1 MALRLRVL
9 AAATGAVCFTA
20 GPAAAL
26 GEEGVTPPPAVPAAP
41 ASTPP
46 AADPAPKEE
55 PPPASPTPLSRALV
69 LFKEK
74 KYAQAVPL
82 LEQAAA
88 APETRSD
95 AVLLLGI
102 CRYRTGDLSGAEA
115 PLREAMGSADP
126 EARSAAQLFLGLVFD
141 ELGAT
146 DQAQSELGQALR
158 SQSLGASAQRLLLSR
173 RPSRIQI
180 SLLLAPEYDGNVPL
194 TSYADWSANPAA
206 SADSDILFLGTV
218 SLRPF
223 RVGLSLGTTLSYRL
237 QIHLGAYSLLLSSTW
252 LGYSYA
258 GRSDRVRATATVNYA
273 RLGPSPLFLEFDGRA
288 SYRRRL
294 RSLLG
299 LSVGYEFRY
308 RDYASS
314 EAPTTTSS
322 SGTTEPVT
330 SPNYYQPLSGQTHIG
345 QLELG
350 WGTAP
355 EPLFL
360 SVGYQVVRDQL
371 MAPLPP
377 LLPEDDFRAFAHGPV
392 LRTRARLHPRLELA
406 LTGTFLHRIFD
417 YVPAAGTEAGLGR
430 IDHSL
435 SVDTTLTVRISS
447 QFEAFFGGSVLYN
460 HSNRA
465 AFDYLKPTGYLGL
478 AAYFG
483 LL

>member
-1 MALRLRVL
+1 MMALRLRVL
-9 AAATGAVCFTA
+9 AAATGVVCITA

-26 GEEGVTPPPAVPAAP
+26 GEERGPPRP
-41 ASTPP
+41 STPESPPDSP
-46 AADPAPKEE
+46 AEP
-55 PPPASPTPLSRALV
+55 PPPASPTPLSRALG

-88 APETRSD
+88 APETRGD

-126 EARSAAQLFLGLVFD
+126 EVRGAAQLFLGLVFD

-146 DQAQSELGQALR
+146 DQAQAELGQAMR
-158 SQSLGASAQRLLLSR
+158 SQSLGTSAQRLLLSR

-180 SLLLAPEYDGNVPL
+180 SLLVAPEYDGNVPL
-194 TSYADWSANPAA
+194 TSHAEWSASPSA
-206 SADSDILFLGTV
+206 SADADLLFLGSV
-218 SLRPF
+218 NLRPF
-223 RVGLSLGTTLSYRL
+223 RFGLNLGTTLSYRL
-237 QIHLGAYSLLLSSTW
+237 QIHLSAYSLLLSSTW

-273 RLGPSPLFLEFDGRA
+273 RLGASPLFLEFDGRA

-299 LSVGYEFRY
+299 LSAGYEFRY

-314 EAPTTTSS
+314 DAQPSS
-322 SGTTEPVT
+322 SSPSSGAEPVT
-330 SPNYYQPLSGQTHIG
+330 SPNYYQPLSGQTHVG

-355 EPLFL
+355 EPLL
-360 SVGYQVVRDQL
+360 VSVGYQVVRDQL

-377 LLPEDDFRAFAHGPV
+377 LQPADDFRAWAHGPV
-392 LRTRARLHPRLELA
+392 LRTRARLHPRLELG

-417 YVPAAGTEAGLGR
+417 YVPDSGEEAGIGR

-435 SVDTTLTVRISS
+435 AVDTTLTVRISS
-447 QFEAFFGGSVLYN
+447 QFEAFLGGSVFYN
-460 HSNRA
+460 HSNKP
-465 AFDYLKPTGYLGL
+465 AFDYLKPTGYIGL

>member
-1 MALRLRVL
+1 MMALRLRVL
-9 AAATGAVCFTA
+9 AAATGAVCITA

-26 GEEGVTPPPAVPAAP
+26 GEERGPPRPA
-41 ASTPP
+41 
-46 AADPAPKEE
+46 
-55 PPPASPTPLSRALV
+55 PPASPTPLSRALG

-88 APETRSD
+88 APETRAD

-126 EARSAAQLFLGLVFD
+126 EVRGAAQLFLGLVFD

-146 DQAQSELGQALR
+146 DQAQAELGQAMR

-194 TSYADWSANPAA
+194 TSYADWSASPSA
-206 SADSDILFLGTV
+206 SADTDILFLSSV
-218 SLRPF
+218 SVRPF
-223 RVGLSLGTTLSYRL
+223 RIGLNLGTTLSYRL
-237 QIHLGAYSLLLSSTW
+237 QIHLSAYSLLLSSTW

-273 RLGPSPLFLEFDGRA
+273 RLGSNPLFLEFDGRA

-314 EAPTTTSS
+314 EAQPSSSS
-322 SGTTEPVT
+322 SGGTEPVT
-330 SPNYYQPLSGQTHIG
+330 SPNYYQPLSGQTHVG

-355 EPLFL
+355 EPLL
-360 SVGYQVVRDQL
+360 ASVGYQVVRDQL

-377 LLPEDDFRAFAHGPV
+377 LQPADDFRAWAHGPV
-392 LRTRARLHPRLELA
+392 LRTRARLHPRLELG

-417 YVPAAGTEAGLGR
+417 YVPDSGEDAGIGR
-430 IDHSL
+430 VDHSL
-435 SVDTTLTVRISS
+435 AFDTTLTVRISS
-447 QFEAFFGGSVLYN
+447 QFEAFLGGSVLYN
-460 HSNRA
+460 HSNKP
-465 AFDYLKPTGYLGL
+465 AFDYLKPTGYIGL

>member
-1 MALRLRVL
+1 MMAPRLRVL
-9 AAATGAVCFTA
+9 AAATGAACITA

-26 GEEGVTPPPAVPAAP
+26 GEEAGPPAPPAAAVGTPPPAGPA
-41 ASTPP
+41 T
-46 AADPAPKEE
+46 EE
-55 PPPASPTPLSRALV
+55 APPASPTPLSRALA

-88 APETRSD
+88 APETRAD

-126 EARSAAQLFLGLVFD
+126 EVRGAAQLFLGLVFD

-146 DQAQSELGQALR
+146 DQAQSELGQAVR

-180 SLLLAPEYDGNVPL
+180 SLMVAPEYDGNVPL
-194 TSYADWSANPAA
+194 TSYADWSASPAA
-206 SADSDILFLGTV
+206 SADTDILFLGTV
-218 SLRPF
+218 NLRPF

-258 GRSDRVRATATVNYA
+258 GRSDRVRATATVSYA
-273 RLGPSPLFLEFDGRA
+273 RLGPNPLFLEFDGRA

-299 LSVGYEFRY
+299 LGVGYELRY

-314 EAPTTTSS
+314 EAQSS
-322 SGTTEPVT
+322 SSPGGTTEPVT
-330 SPNYYQPLSGQTHIG
+330 SPNYYQPLSGQTHVG

-355 EPLFL
+355 EPLFV

-377 LLPEDDFRAFAHGPV
+377 LLPEDDFRAWAHGPI
-392 LRTRARLHPRLELA
+392 LRTRARLHPRLELG
-406 LTGTFLHRIFD
+406 LTGTFLHRVFD
-417 YVPAAGTEAGLGR
+417 YIPDTGAEAGLGR
-430 IDHSL
+430 VDHSL
-435 SVDTTLTVRISS
+435 SLDTTLTVRISG
-447 QFEAFFGGSVLYN
+447 QFEAFLGGSVLYN